1 MTQGPI
7 SLSVRIAEVSRD
19 YWEKRPLSAASAK
32 AHYALALELRDH
44 VSADVARLD
53 EIERVSGTDVVGWL
67 MAVPFDLARHGMVD
81 EAASL
86 CARLAEVIE
95 ADNFLADRA
104 VILAEAGR
112 REEAIAQVQ
121 DNLIRWPT
129 DPWIFIKAGDAHNR
143 LGDKA
148 LAATLYR
155 CGLEYAGEDQH
166 TRLGALERL
175 LPLLDEL
182 GRSAEADALE
192 AAEDRREKA
201 ARIVG
206 QAKAAGAEAVPFV
219 RPTPKIGR
227 NDSCPCGSGKKYKK
241 CCLGKPVESAID
253 DEEHRE

>member
-1 MTQGPI
+1 VARVTE
-7 SLSVRIAEVSRD
+7 ASRQ
-19 YWEKRPLSAASAK
+19 YWENLPLSAESAK

-44 VSADVARLD
+44 VGADEARLD
-53 EIERVSGTDVVGWL
+53 AIERASGTDVVGWL
-67 MAVPFDLARHGMVD
+67 MALPFVLARHGMVD

-86 CARLAEVIE
+86 STRWAEVTE

-112 REEAIAQVQ
+112 REEAIVQFQ

-129 DPWIFIKAGDAHNR
+129 DPWILIKGGDVHNR
-143 LGDKA
+143 LGDKP

-155 CGLEYAGEDQH
+155 HALEYVGDDQY

-182 GRSAEADALE
+182 GRSAEADAIE
-192 AAEDRREKA
+192 AAEQQREKA
-201 ARIVG
+201 ARIIA

-219 RPTPKIGR
+219 RTDPKISR
-227 NDSCPCGSGKKYKK
+227 NDPCPCGSGKKYKK
-241 CCLGKPVESAID
+241 CCLGKASRHSD
-253 DEEHRE
+253 